1 MVARALVVV
10 ALLAVAGGYT
20 ARAGDTDVAVS
31 RQPLRTLSTNIDG
44 WQGFEAAP
52 FSDDVVAQ
60 LGVDDHINRRYV
72 HGGLPVTVYV
82 GYYNSQRQGDTIHS
96 PRNCLP
102 GAGWQPVS
110 FERATIQAGGAS
122 IPVNR
127 YLIEKGL
134 DRQAVIYWYQGRGRS
149 VANEYANKAW
159 LMLDAARLRR
169 TDGALVRM
177 IAPVTDSTAGAFDQ
191 LTAFAAAFYPLT
203 QGSRAMTYRLGCG
216 AAAIAADAAAG
227 SGLLRRSGREGA
239 QVRRERRR
247 LRREEQPRRSDHPVS
262 QRASKRDRS
271 GPSRTTNWRRPTRRQ
286 ATTSM
291 PTASTRVPQIW
302 SRRTTMRRYEPARCS
317 WSPASSTPRGREP
330 SWR

>member
-1 MVARALVVV
+1 MVARAIVVV

-20 ARAGDTDVAVS
+20 ARAGHTDVAVS

-60 LGVDDHINRRYV
+60 LGVDDYINRRYV
-72 HGGLPVTVYV
+72 HGGSPVTVYV

-177 IAPVTDSTAGAFDQ
+177 IAPVTDSPAGAFDR
-191 LTAFAAAFYPLT
+191 LTAFAAALYP
-203 QGSRAMTYRLGCG
+203 RLK
-216 AAAIAADAAAG
+216 A
-227 SGLLRRSGREGA
+227 
-239 QVRRERRR
+239 
-247 LRREEQPRRSDHPVS
+247 H
-262 QRASKRDRS
+262 
-271 GPSRTTNWRRPTRRQ
+271 
-286 ATTSM
+286 
-291 PTASTRVPQIW
+291 VP
-302 SRRTTMRRYEPARCS
+302 
-317 WSPASSTPRGREP
+317 
-330 SWR
+330 

>member
-1 MVARALVVV
+1 MVARAIVVV
-10 ALLAVAGGYT
+10 ALLAVAGAYT
-20 ARAGDTDVAVS
+20 ARAHDADVSVS
-31 RQPLRTLSTNIDG
+31 RQPLRTLSANIDG

-60 LGVDDHINRRYV
+60 LGVDDYINRRYV
-72 HGGLPVTVYV
+72 RDGLPVTVYV

-110 FERATIQAGGAS
+110 FERATIQAGGAP
-122 IPVNR
+122 IPVNQ

-177 IAPVTDSTAGAFDQ
+177 IAPVTDSPAAAFDR
-191 LTAFAAAFYPLT
+191 LTAFAAALYP
-203 QGSRAMTYRLGCG
+203 RLK
-216 AAAIAADAAAG
+216 A
-227 SGLLRRSGREGA
+227 
-239 QVRRERRR
+239 
-247 LRREEQPRRSDHPVS
+247 H
-262 QRASKRDRS
+262 
-271 GPSRTTNWRRPTRRQ
+271 
-286 ATTSM
+286 
-291 PTASTRVPQIW
+291 VP
-302 SRRTTMRRYEPARCS
+302 
-317 WSPASSTPRGREP
+317 
-330 SWR
+330 